1 MYFTAIFPS
10 TQEVETVCITS
21 ANDFKVYSEIN
32 NNALLTIDFQHMTI
46 VVHA

>member
-10 TQEVETVCITS
+10 TQETETVCITG
-21 ANDFKVYSEIN
+21 ADGFKVYSEIN